1 MNSVINLSTI
11 ETLGRRITPGRFGP
25 TRAPG
30 TERVPGSLKP
40 EEVVM
45 TITTLRND
53 ETCLFRPSRS
63 CAYEGWTV
71 SELKK
76 RAKQLGISCYS
87 GLNKE
92 HLISLIR
99 SY

>member
-1 MNSVINLSTI
+1 
-11 ETLGRRITPGRFGP
+11 
-25 TRAPG
+25 
-30 TERVPGSLKP
+30 
-40 EEVVM
+40 M
-45 TITTLRND
+45 TITTMRND
-53 ETCLFRPSRS
+53 ETCIFRPSRS

-92 HLISLIR
+92 QLISLIR